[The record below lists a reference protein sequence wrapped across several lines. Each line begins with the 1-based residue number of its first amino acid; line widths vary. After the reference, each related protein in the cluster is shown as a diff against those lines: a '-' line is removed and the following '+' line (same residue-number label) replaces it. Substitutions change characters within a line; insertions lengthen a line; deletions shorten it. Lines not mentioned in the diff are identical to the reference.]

1 MDERPDS
8 HLSCVVVH
16 RSISSSHHEF
26 MQAKLDKCCG
36 LYESYF
42 NPFLSLERFL
52 DVPAT
57 EFSSVKDEYP
67 RQNLRS
73 NFLIS

>member
-1 MDERPDS
+1 MNEKPDS
-8 HLSCVVVH
+8 HLSSAVVH

-26 MQAKLDKCCG
+26 MWAKLDKCCG

-42 NPFLSLERFL
+42 NPFFSLERFL

-67 RQNLRS
+67 SLNLKRS
-73 NFLIS
+73 